1 MSNPRC
7 AGCEC
12 SMNVASVAIWPR
24 SVRTG
29 HRISPWSGPRVPR
42 YRAIPYTVGD
52 AVAHC
57 GAGIRLSRRSSPEM
71 IGRAVEKVLT
81 RDGYRVAAQGIGA
94 DLRTIDGAEGAADAI
109 TELASP

>member
-1 MSNPRC
+1 
-7 AGCEC
+7 
-12 SMNVASVAIWPR
+12 
-24 SVRTG
+24 
-29 HRISPWSGPRVPR
+29 
-42 YRAIPYTVGD
+42 
-52 AVAHC
+52 
-57 GAGIRLSRRSSPEM
+57 M